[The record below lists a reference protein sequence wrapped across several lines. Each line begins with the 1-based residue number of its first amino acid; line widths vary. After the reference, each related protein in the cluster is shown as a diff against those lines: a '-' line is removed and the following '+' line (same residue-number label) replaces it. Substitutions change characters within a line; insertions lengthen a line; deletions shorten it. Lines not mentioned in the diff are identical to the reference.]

1 MSKSDLQVNNFGF
14 IIRLMDC
21 MSLLINSID
30 RDHSGLIVE
39 AKIIITFGLELFK
52 MQKNK
57 IKIALVK
64 KI

>member
-30 RDHSGLIVE
+30 RDQPWLIVE
-39 AKIIITFGLELFK
+39 AKIIITFELKLFK
-52 MQKNK
+52 KATHEPRELGK
-57 IKIALVK
+57 P
-64 KI
+64 